1 MTCVSQVSEL
11 IPQVEAQEGL
21 GLGRVS
27 IVFHI
32 SHNITIQG
40 RGERRGFDDAR
51 GELFFE
57 VLRVLHQRQPK
68 AFLLENAPGI
78 SMDRRDDSLLN

>member
-1 MTCVSQVSEL
+1 MPAADEFSVKGPPHPV
-11 IPQVEAQEGL
+11 IP
-21 GLGRVS
+21 
-27 IVFHI
+27 
-32 SHNITIQG
+32 IQG
-40 RGERRGFDDAR
+40 RGERLGFDDAR

-78 SMDRRDDSLLN
+78 SM